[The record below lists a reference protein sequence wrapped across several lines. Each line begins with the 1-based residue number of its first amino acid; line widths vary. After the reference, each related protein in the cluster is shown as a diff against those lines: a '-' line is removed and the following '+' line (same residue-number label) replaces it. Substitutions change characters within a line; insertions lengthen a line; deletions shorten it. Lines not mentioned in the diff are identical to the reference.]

1 MSRQEPYS
9 DLRLYSRLLRD
20 TRPYW
25 RHLALAFILSLVA
38 MPMTLLTP
46 VPLKIV
52 VDNVINA
59 RPLEGL
65 LAFVLPQALE
75 QSPGMMLVTAI
86 GLLVLVTLIQQIEGF
101 GSWILQL
108 YTGERMVLDFRIR
121 LFRHAQRLSLQYH
134 DQAGASDT
142 LYRIEHDA
150 PAMQYLIVQ
159 GLIPAITSVLTVVAI
174 LCVTAYI
181 DLWLAFVAITIVP
194 VLLGLTEL
202 YRRRVR
208 LGWATVKEQES
219 SAMSVVQEVL
229 GAVRVVKAFG
239 QEKREEYRFS
249 THANRSLWT
258 QIGVVLTEAR
268 FGILVAV
275 TVACGTG
282 AVLYIG
288 ARHVQAGLLSLG
300 DLLVVMAYLSMLYKP
315 LETLSRKAAS
325 LQASLASAERA
336 YRLFDEQDEVPE
348 TTAPQPLKRARG
360 HIEFVDVSYAYP
372 HRQPVLHNLTF
383 QVTPGTSV
391 GIAGPTGAG
400 KTTLIGLLFR
410 FFDPTEGHIKLDG
423 TDIRDFRLTDLRNQF
438 AIVLQEPVLFAAT
451 IAENIAYGRP
461 DASPEEII
469 AAAVAANA
477 HEFIEQLPEGYQTV
491 VGQRGAG
498 ISGGQRQRISLAR
511 AFLKDAPILVL
522 DEPTSSVDVLSES
535 LIMEAMR
542 RLMQGRTTLMISHRS
557 TTLEASDLRLQLEHG
572 RIVSLA
578 RRDQNA
584 ISTSNEPLS
593 PTRETQ

>member
-1 MSRQEPYS
+1 
-9 DLRLYSRLLRD
+9 
-20 TRPYW
+20 
-25 RHLALAFILSLVA
+25 

-336 YRLFDEQDEVPE
+336 YRLFDEQEEVPE
-348 TTAPQPLKRARG
+348 TTTPQPLKRARG

-461 DASPEEII
+461 EASPEEII

-572 RIVSLA
+572 CIVSLA
-578 RRDQNA
+578 RRDQHA
-584 ISTSNEPLS
+584 ISTSNEPLR